1 MACESCRSQVRLLVR
16 AATTTGS
23 PRASVLATASTRRYN
38 SSLGNGV
45 RSDAL
50 RATRQQQPQAQP
62 KAQIRHFSKT
72 STARFLQGVGGGTST
87 QPYFVVAATE
97 RIFKICGE
105 QASYRI
111 SDEERKKGVRKLED
125 GEEVGHSTAKG
136 SIWHESKSSIYN
148 SQGQS
153 S

>member
-1 MACESCRSQVRLLVR
+1 MACESCRSQVRFLVR
-16 AATTTGS
+16 AATTS
-23 PRASVLATASTRRYN
+23 AAPRASVLAAASARRYN
-38 SSLGNGV
+38 SSIGNAV
-45 RSDAL
+45 RSAG
-50 RATRQQQPQAQP
+50 RATRQQQSQSDP
-62 KAQIRHFSKT
+62 KEHVRHFSKT

-111 SDEERKKGVRKLED
+111 SEAERKDGVRKLDD

-136 SIWHESKSSIYN
+136 SIWHESEFSVHTS
-148 SQGQS
+148 
-153 S
+153 